1 MNYLTILT
9 DMTKYEQIEQEAQEM
24 QTYMQ
29 DECSENPE
37 EVIERLKRLN
47 VYQARSGQLL
57 AEAQKMYRLKRSSEI
72 SETIVAI
79 AKENYLSAKAQNALV
94 DSIAVDEAYLVDWLD
109 RINATCK
116 HQQDT
121 LRSILSYEKELA
133 RLNNTGY

>member
-1 MNYLTILT
+1 
-9 DMTKYEQIEQEAQEM
+9 MTKYEQIEQEAQEM

-29 DECSENPE
+29 DECSDNLAEI
-37 EVIERLKRLN
+37 VERLKRLN

-57 AEAQKMYRLKRSSEI
+57 AEAQKMYRIKRSSEI

-121 LRSILSYEKELA
+121 LRSILSYEKEMA

>member
-1 MNYLTILT
+1 
-9 DMTKYEQIEQEAQEM
+9 MTKYEQIEQEAHEM

-29 DECSENPE
+29 DECSDNTAEI
-37 EVIERLKRLN
+37 VERLKRLN
-47 VYQARSGQLL
+47 VYQARSGFLL
-57 AEAQKMYRLKRSSEI
+57 AEAQKMYRIKRSSEI

-121 LRSILSYEKELA
+121 LRSILSYEKENLK
-133 RLNNTGY
+133 LNNTGY

>member
-1 MNYLTILT
+1 
-9 DMTKYEQIEQEAQEM
+9 MTKYELIEKEAHDM
-24 QTYMQ
+24 QTFME
-29 DECSENPE
+29 DDCSDNPD

-47 VYQARSGQLL
+47 VYQARSGVLL
-57 AEAQKMYRLKRSSEI
+57 ADAKKMYRMKRASEI

-116 HQQDT
+116 HQQDA
-121 LRSILSYEKELA
+121 LRSILSYEKENLK
-133 RLNNTGY
+133 LNSTGY

>member
-1 MNYLTILT
+1 
-9 DMTKYEQIEQEAQEM
+9 MTKYEQIEQEAQEM

-29 DECSENPE
+29 DECSENPD

-47 VYQARSGQLL
+47 VYQARSGSLL
-57 AEAQKMYRLKRSSEI
+57 AEAKKMYRIKRSSEI

-109 RINATCK
+109 RINTTCK
-116 HQQDT
+116 HQQDA
-121 LRSILSYEKELA
+121 LRSILSYEKENLK
-133 RLNNTGY
+133 LNNTGY

>member
-1 MNYLTILT
+1 
-9 DMTKYEQIEQEAQEM
+9 MTKYEQIEQEVQEM

-29 DECSENPE
+29 DECSDNPE

-47 VYQARSGQLL
+47 VYQARSGSLL
-57 AEAQKMYRLKRSSEI
+57 AEAKKMYRIKRSSEI

-121 LRSILSYEKELA
+121 LRSILSYEKENLK
-133 RLNNTGY
+133 LNNTGY

>member
-1 MNYLTILT
+1 
-9 DMTKYEQIEQEAQEM
+9 MTKYEQIEQEAQEM

-29 DECSENPE
+29 DDCSDNPAE
-37 EVIERLKRLN
+37 IVERLKRLN

-57 AEAQKMYRLKRSSEI
+57 AEAQKMYRIKRSSEI

-121 LRSILSYEKELA
+121 LRSILSYEKEMA

>member
-1 MNYLTILT
+1 MSKYT
-9 DMTKYEQIEQEAQEM
+9 DIFNEAQEM

-29 DECSENPE
+29 DECSDNPAE
-37 EVIERLKRLN
+37 IVERLKRIN
-47 VYQARSGQLL
+47 VYQARSGFLL
-57 AEAQKMYRLKRSSEI
+57 AEAQKMYRMKRASEI

-79 AKENYLSAKAQNALV
+79 AKENFLSAKAQNALV
-94 DSIAVDEAYLVDWLD
+94 DSIAQDEAFLVDWLD

-121 LRSILSYEKELA
+121 LRSILSYEKESM